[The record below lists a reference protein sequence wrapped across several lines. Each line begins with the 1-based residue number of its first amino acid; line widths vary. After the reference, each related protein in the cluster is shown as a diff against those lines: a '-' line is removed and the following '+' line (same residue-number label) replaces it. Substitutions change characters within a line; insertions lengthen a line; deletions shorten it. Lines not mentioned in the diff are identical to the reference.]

1 MRPKRVKTPSS
12 SDVEME
18 PVEVF
23 ARIKTVSPAEVS
35 FNFHKYFY
43 HKKISKNSLSIN
55 NNVQIPENIYLFV
68 LGFSSLIQHFYDV
81 VYNGSLA
88 FF

>member
-43 HKKISKNSLSIN
+43 HKKRSKNSQSIN

-68 LGFSSLIQHFYDV
+68 LRFSSLIQHFY
-81 VYNGSLA
+81 YNGSLS